1 MPGPDVAEMLIVP
14 PQAPPGALREVTFAD
29 PHLLVRGARVE
40 PERRGHLLVFPLQFP
55 CGDIRLVSRHARPE
69 VLGIN
74 RDMRQLGLRV
84 RELRVVRGAEVVDVP
99 LGHPDLHEGF
109 HPLEDG
115 VARWTTGDALVPSH
129 LLGDGTGP
137 AELHLAVWSLPRYL
151 AGETGDAAL
160 FARFAALGDDC
171 ELGLV
176 QREFGAEPMDLLR
189 WVGTDI
195 ARLMLGLCRRF
206 EGLGDPARTQ
216 LYFREDENEYRL
228 RDPVYL
234 GMHTWT
240 FGRLADPA
248 EEEAMRLAGAARL
261 RLMRRKLLAD
271 IEEGRRILVFAS
283 SKHVLSHEAFVAL
296 REAVRG
302 IGPAPLLGVV
312 LAPTP
317 DLVGRVERLGD
328 GLYLGYL
335 DQRMSAAHGFSYG
348 TWRRL
353 CRTAAALVD
362 ADFPTPPK
370 ADA

>member
-1 MPGPDVAEMLIVP
+1 MPDPDT
-14 PQAPPGALREVTFAD
+14 APALRSVTFAD
-29 PHLLVRGARVE
+29 LHLVVQGVRVD
-40 PERRGHLLVFPLQFP
+40 PVKRGPVWVFPLTLP
-55 CGDIRLVSRHARPE
+55 CGDIRLVSRHGRPDE
-69 VLGIN
+69 LGLN
-74 RDMRQLGLRV
+74 RDARRLGLHLWR
-84 RELRVVRGAEVVDVP
+84 LRVVRGAVEVAVP
-99 LGHPDLHEGF
+99 LDHPALQEGF
-109 HPLEDG
+109 HALEESG
-115 VARWTTGDALVPSH
+115 LRWTDGEALLPAS
-129 LLGDGTGP
+129 LLGEEAGP
-137 AELHLAVWSLPRYL
+137 VELHLQVGTLPHYH
-151 AGETGDAAL
+151 AEETGDAAL

-206 EGLGDPARTQ
+206 EGLGDPARTE
-216 LYFREDENEYRL
+216 LHFREDENEYRL
-228 RDPVYL
+228 RDPLYL

-271 IEEGRRILVFAS
+271 IEGGQRILVFAS
-283 SKHVLSHEAFVAL
+283 RKHDLSREAFVAL
-296 REAVRG
+296 HAAVRG

-312 LAPTP
+312 LAPRP

-335 DQRMSAAHGFSYG
+335 DQFRSPTTGFSYG

-353 CRTAAALVD
+353 CRAAAALVD
-362 ADFPTPPK
+362 ADFPTQPR